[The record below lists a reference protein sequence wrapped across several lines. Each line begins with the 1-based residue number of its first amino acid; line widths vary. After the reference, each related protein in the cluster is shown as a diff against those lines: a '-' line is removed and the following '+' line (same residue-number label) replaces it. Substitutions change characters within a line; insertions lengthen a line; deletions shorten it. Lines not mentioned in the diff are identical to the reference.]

1 MYQKLSNFFD
11 RLEDRVRGR
20 LSRYPGI
27 YAFIAGT
34 CMILFWRGIWIMTDG
49 LSGTEAS
56 SGLVWV
62 LISTV
67 IMLLTGV
74 FTTSFIGERIIISG
88 LKGEKKDIEKTQA
101 ELEEDEDLLIRI
113 LREIRTIKKEV
124 EGLKK

>member
-1 MYQKLSNFFD
+1 
-11 RLEDRVRGR
+11 
-20 LSRYPGI
+20 
-27 YAFIAGT
+27 
-34 CMILFWRGIWIMTDG
+34 
-49 LSGTEAS
+49 
-56 SGLVWV
+56 